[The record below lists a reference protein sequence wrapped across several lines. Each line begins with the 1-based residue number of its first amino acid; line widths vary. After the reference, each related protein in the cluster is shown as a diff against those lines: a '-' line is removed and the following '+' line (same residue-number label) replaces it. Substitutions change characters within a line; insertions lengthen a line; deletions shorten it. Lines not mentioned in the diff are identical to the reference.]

1 MAGILLAVA
10 MLLGLAMIP
19 FGLPGLW
26 VMAGAVLVYSYVGP
40 PSAIGVATLIAV
52 LVLAMVGELLELA
65 LAGRYARRFGGSR
78 RAGWGAILGGIIGAF
93 VGVPIFLI
101 GSVIGAFLGAF
112 VGAWVAELTRG
123 TELRA
128 ATRVATGA
136 LLGRI
141 AAVAAKVGIGLV
153 ILVWTFVA
161 IGLAARVRGTILQ

>member
-1 MAGILLAVA
+1 MANVLLALA
-10 MLLGLAMIP
+10 MLFGLLMIP

-26 VMAGAVLVYSYVGP
+26 VMAGAALAYSYVGP
-40 PSAIGVATLIAV
+40 PNAIGTVTLIAV
-52 LVLAMVGELLELA
+52 LVLAFAGELIELA
-65 LAGRYARRFGGSR
+65 LAGRYARRYGGSR

-101 GSVIGAFLGAF
+101 GSMVGAFLGAF

-123 TELRA
+123 SEVRA

-141 AAVAAKVGIGLV
+141 AAVAAKVGIGLA
-153 ILVWTFVA
+153 IMVWTFVA
-161 IGLAARVRGTILQ
+161 IGFAPHVRGTIPQ